1 MSLSESELRKLTLEA
16 IEELGE
22 NATPALVK
30 QVVEKAIAKL
40 ENKEFI
46 TKNSSEDSG
55 KVILT
60 SFGLNY
66 PGIVAA
72 ITKSLSDASCDILDI
87 SQKILTDFYTM
98 IMVVDISRANKSL
111 RELQDEMNKTADEL
125 KIKIYI
131 QHEDVFRFMHR
142 V

>member
-40 ENKEFI
+40 DDKEFVPE
-46 TKNSSEDSG
+46 SASGDSG

-60 SFGLNY
+60 SFGLNH
-66 PGIVAA
+66 PGIVAT
-72 ITKSLSDASCDILDI
+72 ITKTLFDTSCDILDI

-98 IMVVDISRANKSL
+98 IMVVDISGSNKNL
-111 RELQDEMNKTADEL
+111 RELQDEMNKIADDL